1 MLTIRNA
8 SLNMS
13 IHNGKKTSP
22 LDSPNLNLLTANNGI
37 LELAEKKSEIDALIM
52 DIKLYKL
59 RFKAFR

>member
-37 LELAEKKSEIDALIM
+37 LELAESVYTFCKSKKKKKV
-52 DIKLYKL
+52 KLMH
-59 RFKAFR
+59 